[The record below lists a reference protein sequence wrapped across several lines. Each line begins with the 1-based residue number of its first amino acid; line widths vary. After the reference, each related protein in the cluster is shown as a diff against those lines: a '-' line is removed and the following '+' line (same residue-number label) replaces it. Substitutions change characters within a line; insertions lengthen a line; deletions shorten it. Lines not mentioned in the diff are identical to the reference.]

1 MVGDN
6 PCQRGAY
13 RGRKRAEGDKQHPLP
28 HRLARADRQLDGKGG
43 DMKDAIVNAI
53 FGVLGTL
60 AWFALVMFIH
70 DL

>member
-1 MVGDN
+1 
-6 PCQRGAY
+6 
-13 RGRKRAEGDKQHPLP
+13 
-28 HRLARADRQLDGKGG
+28 LDGKGG
-43 DMKDAIVNAI
+43 DMKDAIVNAL

>member
-1 MVGDN
+1 M
-6 PCQRGAY
+6 A
-13 RGRKRAEGDKQHPLP
+13 
-28 HRLARADRQLDGKGG
+28 HRLAWPDGFLDSGGG
-43 DMKDAIVNAI
+43 DMKDVIIDAL

>member
-1 MVGDN
+1 M
-6 PCQRGAY
+6 A
-13 RGRKRAEGDKQHPLP
+13 
-28 HRLARADRQLDGKGG
+28 HRLAWPDGFLDGGGG
-43 DMKDAIVNAI
+43 DMKDVIINAL

>member
-1 MVGDN
+1 MGHDALRPRVHGRGVGGEGN
-6 PCQRGAY
+6 SQRQVA
-13 RGRKRAEGDKQHPLP
+13 D
-28 HRLARADRQLDGKGG
+28 RLAWPDKLLDGGGG
-43 DMKDAIVNAI
+43 DMKDVIINAL

>member
-1 MVGDN
+1 M
-6 PCQRGAY
+6 A
-13 RGRKRAEGDKQHPLP
+13 
-28 HRLARADRQLDGKGG
+28 HRLARTDGRLGSQGG
-43 DMKDAIVNAI
+43 DMKEIIINAL